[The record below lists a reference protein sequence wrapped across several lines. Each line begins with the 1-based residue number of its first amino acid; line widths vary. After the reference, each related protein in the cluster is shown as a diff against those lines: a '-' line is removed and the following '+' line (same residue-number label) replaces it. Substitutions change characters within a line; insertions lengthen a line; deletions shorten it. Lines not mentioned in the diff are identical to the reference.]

1 MLEMDWHWIKVGKN
15 YRQYCKVSGS
25 LPPHQKISG
34 NAQKF
39 QGRLPPHPKKQ
50 LLGMSISFRAA
61 YSPLIQEILEMPR
74 NFRAACP
81 QDDNLSPMLELLE
94 LSLSWLTTLKSNFL
108 TCQMSFVMLLI
119 SPIGQVRFEKGWK
132 LKLLLKLLQA
142 FCKTH
147 GSNGRSSLKH
157 FQTHG
162 NNGWSSLKQFARL
175 MVTIEVT
182 KIKKLARSILIS
194 SIDVNVT

>member
-1 MLEMDWHWIKVGKN
+1 VCNPSNLDKPDNTSTEMLEMDWHWIKVGKN

-81 QDDNLSPMLELLE
+81 QDDNLSPMLELLV
-94 LSLSWLTTLKSNFL
+94 LSLS
-108 TCQMSFVMLLI
+108 
-119 SPIGQVRFEKGWK
+119 
-132 LKLLLKLLQA
+132 
-142 FCKTH
+142 
-147 GSNGRSSLKH
+147 
-157 FQTHG
+157 
-162 NNGWSSLKQFARL
+162 
-175 MVTIEVT
+175 
-182 KIKKLARSILIS
+182 
-194 SIDVNVT
+194 